1 MLQYKLNHM
10 KTAFVRI
17 VTAAIVGLSFFACS
31 SDADDY
37 AKIVAEWQGR
47 EIVFPEAM
55 TDVIT
60 GDTIDVADVDF
71 TILTYIDSAGCTAC
85 RMKLSLWKEFLGS
98 LDSISGDAD
107 VNAVIVVSDMDDKE
121 VLYEV
126 KYDDYTYPVVLDRDD
141 VLHDTNQFPDNPMLR
156 TLLLDRNRRVLAIG
170 NPIYNNAVADLYR
183 SIISGRKT
191 FSVSGKQMIV
201 ADKSKVRIG
210 EIPLGKEYLC
220 DFSLSNESP
229 DTVFVRSLIPSC
241 HCTEAVI
248 PDTVIPPGEKLPV
261 RITFRE
267 DSVTGDFI
275 RTVNIF
281 YYGFENP
288 TVLEISGTV
297 IE

>member
-1 MLQYKLNHM
+1 M
-10 KTAFVRI
+10 KTAFVHI
-17 VTAAIVGLSFFACS
+17 ITVAIIGLSFFACS
-31 SDADDY
+31 YDTDNY
-37 AKIVAEWQGR
+37 AGIVAEWQGR

-60 GDTIDVADVDF
+60 GDNITVIDADF

-85 RMKLSLWKEFLGS
+85 RMKLSLWKEFLGA
-98 LDSISGDAD
+98 LDSISDEVD
-107 VNAVIVVSDMDDKE
+107 VNAVIVVNTEDESELAYVIKME
-121 VLYEV
+121 
-126 KYDDYTYPVVLDRDD
+126 DYTYPVVNDVED
-141 VLHDTNQFPDNPMLR
+141 VLNSSNRFPNNPMVR
-156 TLLLDRNRRVLAIG
+156 TFLLDRHKYVLAIG
-170 NPIYNNAVADLYR
+170 CPIYNNAVADLYR

-201 ADKSKVRIG
+201 ADNSKVRIG
-210 EIPLGKEYLC
+210 KIPLGKEYLS
-220 DFSLSNESP
+220 DFSLSNESS
-229 DTVFVRSLIPSC
+229 DTVCVRNIISSC
-241 HCTEAVI
+241 HCTEAVT

-275 RTVNIF
+275 RTVSIF

-288 TVLEISGTV
+288 TVLEIHGTV